1 MTEKEESLYK
11 RDDPE
16 NGILSMKRHSTVEFS
31 KVLIRGFR

>member
-16 NGILSMKRHSTVEFS
+16 NGILSMKRHSIRVFT
-31 KVLIRGFR
+31 KVLIRGSR